1 MFLTIKFILDCNT
14 LTRLERTSS
23 SWVHCSNEAG
33 WTGELWGSDDSKWLP
48 LGVLRVGIPAVPE
61 FWGALGAPRYP
72 KSPALLPGESS
83 RLILQRSIK
92 ATTRFLGQERRKGKG
107 LLLPT
112 TPPRA
117 HQLQQQRARGR
128 WIQTK
133 TFKS

>member
-61 FWGALGAPRYP
+61 FLGCAGGTRGIPKIPGSVTRRIFPPNSSAEHQGYHEVFRPGAEKGEGAVATRYP
-72 KSPALLPGESS
+72 PL
-83 RLILQRSIK
+83 
-92 ATTRFLGQERRKGKG
+92 ERINSMCKRK
-107 LLLPT
+107 
-112 TPPRA
+112 
-117 HQLQQQRARGR
+117 RARG
-128 WIQTK
+128 
-133 TFKS
+133 